1 MQDKRN
7 IENVVQE
14 IMGLVGSY
22 GTAVHDNS
30 TGNPSDY
37 TLAHAESAAYN
48 AIESKLREIVENSLS
63 VREPLSNEMAQ
74 KLWAETPDIDCK
86 SGGIA
91 LVRKVERAH
100 GITNTSKV
108 ERNSSKVNKW
118 TWMMDWCKAQG
129 IPPADARVWALAEN
143 AFNNRVQ

>member
-1 MQDKRN
+1 MQKDDERRTARAPSGFSKYPQLFFERLIMQDKRN

-63 VREPLSNEMAQ
+63 VREPLSE
-74 KLWAETPDIDCK
+74 KLPKWFLADVVTAAGLVEHGK
-86 SGGIA
+86 QSKA
-91 LVRKVERAH
+91 LGER
-100 GITNTSKV
+100 
-108 ERNSSKVNKW
+108 
-118 TWMMDWCKAQG
+118 
-129 IPPADARVWALAEN
+129 LAYAVMQIRASN
-143 AFNNRVQ
+143 FAKDS